1 MSRRK
6 VEEPRPNPSRDPFFD
21 IEKVASATECTGLM
35 PAQIQTEEQGEDVAA
50 LQSIHRI
57 KPRFVDGDDEN

>member
-6 VEEPRPNPSRDPFFD
+6 KEEPPRNPSRDPFFD
-21 IEKVASATECTGLM
+21 VEKVASCTECTGIL
-35 PAQIQTEEQGEDVAA
+35 PAQIQTGEQGEDVAA

-57 KPRFVDGDDEN
+57 LARDPEEDGEY